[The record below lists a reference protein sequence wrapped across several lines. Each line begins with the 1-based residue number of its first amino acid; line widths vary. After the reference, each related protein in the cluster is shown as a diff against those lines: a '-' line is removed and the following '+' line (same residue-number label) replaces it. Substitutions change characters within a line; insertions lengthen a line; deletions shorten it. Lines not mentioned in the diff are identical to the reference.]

1 MCSTNEHRYSSQENI
16 KSPEPLEFVDGTME
30 DMVLQVEEDEE
41 DLLAAL
47 LYDGQEITNNT
58 AIDWDKED
66 VVIAL
71 STGIDSGQTTDL
83 QVKDNETA
91 SNVLPKTIYS
101 DNCIEQRLSMLMDI
115 PLDETEDPNN
125 NLKTVPPESQK
136 ESLSQQLN
144 QSILENSQEDCLDC
158 LGDSIVVSTLADKE
172 HDSLPTLC
180 DQPVQE
186 EQDKVS
192 ESTEKVLATDN
203 EATRTSHDKSQVI
216 SDEEEEENFD
226 DLFYFPPDCPD
237 EENER
242 TEDKQWDKAST
253 QESQG
258 DNVELWIC
266 SVCDA
271 NLLGAEAYRDHLQL
285 HLAEDEVVSFTYF
298 LTKLKRMLSLIF

>member
-1 MCSTNEHRYSSQENI
+1 
-16 KSPEPLEFVDGTME
+16 ME

-58 AIDWDKED
+58 AIDWDQED

-71 STGIDSGQTTDL
+71 FTEIDSGQTTD
-83 QVKDNETA
+83 NATA
-91 SNVLPKTIYS
+91 SNEVPKTIYS

-115 PLDETEDPNN
+115 PLDEPEDPNN

-144 QSILENSQEDCLDC
+144 HCILENSQENC
-158 LGDSIVVSTLADKE
+158 LGDSVVDKE
-172 HDSLPTLC
+172 HDSLPTLT
-180 DQPVQE
+180 DQPAKE
-186 EQDKVS
+186 ETDKVN
-192 ESTEKVLATDN
+192 ETTDN
-203 EATRTSHDKSQVI
+203 EVTPESLDKSQVI
-216 SDEEEEENFD
+216 SDEEEENFD
-226 DLFYFPPDCPD
+226 DLFYFPPDCP
-237 EENER
+237 EEEDER
-242 TEDKQWDKAST
+242 TEVKQCDYACT
-253 QESQG
+253 QGSQG

-285 HLAEDEVVSFTYF
+285 HLAEDEVVSNIFIIIQS
-298 LTKLKRMLSLIF
+298 MLSLIL